1 MAFMHTA
8 VTRRIFPTAPAFA
21 ADSNEPES
29 GKSMLLK
36 AAGAL
41 MTGREI
47 AGRPF
52 SQLEEERREA
62 IGTAFVEGRPFLSS
76 RATP

>member
-1 MAFMHTA
+1 
-8 VTRRIFPTAPAFA
+8 
-21 ADSNEPES
+21 
-29 GKSMLLK
+29 MLLK

-52 SQLEEERREA
+52 SQLEEERRKA